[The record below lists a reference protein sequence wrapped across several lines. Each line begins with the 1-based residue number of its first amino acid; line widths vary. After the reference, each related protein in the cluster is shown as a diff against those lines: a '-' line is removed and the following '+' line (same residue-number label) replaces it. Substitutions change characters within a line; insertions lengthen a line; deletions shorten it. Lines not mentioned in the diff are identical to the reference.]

1 MIDRIAKALGRLLTI
16 LVLALVLCFDTELV
30 SSAEQAPR
38 ASAEMRAPDGLR
50 ARVNFWKAVFSRYG
64 QNQIVVHH
72 RVFPQVVFW
81 VVDVERDVR
90 GMGPIA
96 ADSFRKKKEAESVT
110 LVRDVIAEI
119 ARGANLNAGMAVH
132 IKREMEKVPGGL
144 EKYQRALDEDLVRTQ
159 TGIKEKFAEAIRR
172 SGRYMP
178 MMEQIFTEQGL
189 PKELTRLP
197 FVESSFDY
205 SALSSVGAAGL
216 WQFMRGTAKGYGL
229 VVNNVVDERRDPLVA
244 TRAAARYFG
253 EAYSR
258 LGHWGWAITSYNHG
272 VAGTRRKIQEFGTTD
287 ISRVLEDPQ
296 VRPFGFASSNFYP
309 SFLAAVEVYN
319 DRARLF
325 PGVEPE
331 RPLRFEERRVGQA
344 ASISSLSRRFGV
356 SVESL
361 KRLNYGLSEAIWSGR
376 QQVPGWYRLRVPAG
390 ANELPLTAEWK
401 DTPASKAT
409 PSSSA
414 VGTSTHVHIVRQGET
429 FAQIAK
435 AYGVTQPQLR
445 EWNKFK
451 DAAAAAKLKPG
462 QKLVIR
468 KKIKVKK

>member
-1 MIDRIAKALGRLLTI
+1 M
-16 LVLALVLCFDTELV
+16 
-30 SSAEQAPR
+30 
-38 ASAEMRAPDGLR
+38 
-50 ARVNFWKAVFSRYG
+50 NFWKAIFSRYG
-64 QNQIVVHH
+64 QNQILVHH

-90 GMGPIA
+90 GMGPVA
-96 ADSFRKKKEAESVT
+96 AERFRKQKEAEAVT

-119 ARGANLNAGMAVH
+119 ARGGELNAGMAMH

-159 TGIKEKFAEAIRR
+159 TGIKEKFADAIRR

-229 VVNNVVDERRDPLVA
+229 AVNNLVDERRDPLVA

-272 VAGTRRKIQEFGTTD
+272 VAGTKRKIQEFGTTD
-287 ISRVLEDPQ
+287 ISRVLEDPH

-344 ASISSLSRRFGV
+344 ASISALSRRFGV
-356 SVESL
+356 SAESL
-361 KRLNYGLSEAIWSGR
+361 KRLNYALSEAVWSGR
-376 QQVPGWYRLRVPAG
+376 QQVPAWYRLRVPTG
-390 ANELPLTAEWK
+390 ANEVPLTTEWK

-414 VGTSTHVHIVRQGET
+414 VGTSTHVHIVRKGET
-429 FAQIAK
+429 FAQIARS
-435 AYGVTQPQLR
+435 YGVTQQQLR
-445 EWNKFK
+445 EWNKVK
-451 DAAAAAKLKPG
+451 DAVAAAKIKPG
-462 QKLVIR
+462 QRLVVR
-468 KKIKVKK
+468 KKIKVSR

>member
-1 MIDRIAKALGRLLTI
+1 MIDRISRALGKFVTLCA
-16 LVLALVLCFDTELV
+16 LAFMLCVDAELV

-38 ASAEMRAPDGLR
+38 ISAELRAPDGLR
-50 ARVNFWKAVFSRYG
+50 PRVNFWKAIFSRYG

-90 GMGPIA
+90 GMGPVA
-96 ADSFRKKKEAESVT
+96 AERFRKQKEAEAVT

-119 ARGANLNAGMAVH
+119 ARGGELSAGMAMH

-159 TGIKEKFAEAIRR
+159 TGIKEKFADAIRR

-229 VVNNVVDERRDPLVA
+229 AVNNLVDERRDPLVA

-272 VAGTRRKIQEFGTTD
+272 VAGTKRKIQEFGTTD
-287 ISRVLEDPQ
+287 ISRVLEDPH

-344 ASISSLSRRFGV
+344 ASISALSRRFGV
-356 SVESL
+356 SAESL
-361 KRLNYGLSEAIWSGR
+361 KRLNYALSEAVWSGR
-376 QQVPGWYRLRVPAG
+376 QQVPGWYRLRVPVG
-390 ANELPLTAEWK
+390 ANEAPFTPEWK
-401 DTPASKAT
+401 DTPASKVT

-414 VGTSTHVHIVRQGET
+414 VGTSTHVHIVRKGET
-429 FAQIAK
+429 FAQIARS
-435 AYGVTQPQLR
+435 YGVTQQQLR
-445 EWNKFK
+445 DWNKIK
-451 DAAAAAKLKPG
+451 DSVAAAKIKPG
-462 QKLVIR
+462 QRLVVR
-468 KKIKVKK
+468 KRIKS